1 MPATTATITYYCA
14 KSATDIAKLA
24 VEYRKIQEIS
34 KLRTELERQKSISE
48 SLQSYTRLIRSDVQ
62 TLMHMYFKSAIENLN
77 YALTAPGENQKE
89 YLRQAR
95 NRFIDATTIEKNENL
110 IFSYIGLALCQALTN
125 DMDNSTK
132 TINKIRNVY
141 ITLPDDIE
149 ELSLMMRY
157 KKEWFTFLVHYF
169 IERSISSFAWDRKE
183 SKEESFDY
191 AFNKMY
197 YKFDYAFNEMYFS
210 NENKFDLKQD
220 LKQYIKRLLNAF
232 NTCGGFSMSEHE
244 NAENNKCA
252 IKIILQEDFEA
263 FKNEILLQFGIN

>member
-1 MPATTATITYYCA
+1 MPAATIIYYSV
-14 KSATDIAKLA
+14 KSTTNIAKLA

-48 SLQSYTRLIRSDVQ
+48 SIQSYTRLIKSDVQ

-77 YALTAPGENQKE
+77 YALTASGENQKE

-95 NRFIDATTIEKNENL
+95 NRFIDATTLEKNENL
-110 IFSYIGLALCQALTN
+110 ILSYIGLALCQALTN

-149 ELSLMMRY
+149 ELSSMMRY
-157 KKEWFTFLVHYF
+157 KEEWFTFLVHY
-169 IERSISSFAWDRKE
+169 IIRRSTSLFGTWARNE

-197 YKFDYAFNEMYFS
+197 YS
-210 NENKFDLKQD
+210 NKNKFD
-220 LKQYIKRLLNAF
+220 LKQYIKRLLNAL
-232 NTCGGFSMSEHE
+232 NTCGGFSMNEHE
-244 NAENNKCA
+244 NVDNNKRA

-263 FKNEILLQFGIN
+263 FKSEALLNFEIN

>member
-1 MPATTATITYYCA
+1 MPAATIIYYSV
-14 KSATDIAKLA
+14 KSTTDIAKLA

-48 SLQSYTRLIRSDVQ
+48 SIQSYTRLIKSDVQ
-62 TLMHMYFKSAIENLN
+62 ALMHMYFKSAIENLN
-77 YALTAPGENQKE
+77 YALTASGENQKE

-110 IFSYIGLALCQALTN
+110 ILSYIGLALCQALTN

-149 ELSLMMRY
+149 ELSSMMRY
-157 KKEWFTFLVHYF
+157 KEEWFTFLVYY
-169 IERSISSFAWDRKE
+169 IIRRSTSSFGTWARNE

-197 YKFDYAFNEMYFS
+197 YS
-210 NENKFDLKQD
+210 NENKFD
-220 LKQYIKRLLNAF
+220 LKQYIKRLLNAL
-232 NTCGGFSMSEHE
+232 NTCGGFSMNEHE
-244 NAENNKCA
+244 NVDNYKRA
-252 IKIILQEDFEA
+252 IKKILQEDFEA
-263 FKNEILLQFGIN
+263 FKSETLLNFEIN

>member
-1 MPATTATITYYCA
+1 MSAATIIYYSV
-14 KSATDIAKLA
+14 KSTTGIAKLA
-24 VEYRKIQEIS
+24 IDYRKIQEIS

-48 SLQSYTRLIRSDVQ
+48 SIQSYTRLIKSDVQ

-77 YALTAPGENQKE
+77 YALTASGENQKE

-110 IFSYIGLALCQALTN
+110 ILSYIGLALCQALTN

-149 ELSLMMRY
+149 ELSSMMRY
-157 KKEWFTFLVHYF
+157 KKEWFIFLAHY
-169 IERSISSFAWDRKE
+169 IIRRITSSFGTWNRDD
-183 SKEESFDY
+183 SKEESFDVV
-191 AFNKMY
+191 FN
-197 YKFDYAFNEMYFS
+197 NWFS
-210 NENKFDLKQD
+210 RYSEESKLD
-220 LKQYIKRLLNAF
+220 LKQYIKRLLNAL
-232 NTCGGFSMSEHE
+232 NTCGGFSMNELV
-244 NAENNKCA
+244 ENNKRA

-263 FKNEILLQFGIN
+263 FKSETLLKFENN

>member
-1 MPATTATITYYCA
+1 MPAATIIYYSV
-14 KSATDIAKLA
+14 KSTTDIAKLA

-34 KLRTELERQKSISE
+34 KLRTELERQKSIYE
-48 SLQSYTRLIRSDVQ
+48 SIQSYTRLIKSDVQ
-62 TLMHMYFKSAIENLN
+62 ALMHMYFKSAIENLN
-77 YALTAPGENQKE
+77 YALTASGENQKE

-110 IFSYIGLALCQALTN
+110 ILSYIGLALCQALTN

-149 ELSLMMRY
+149 ELSSMMRY
-157 KKEWFTFLVHYF
+157 EEEWLHFRFLYKL
-169 IERSISSFAWDRKE
+169 ERICTSSVGIWAPNE
-183 SKEESFDY
+183 SKEESFDN

-197 YKFDYAFNEMYFS
+197 YSKYYS
-210 NENKFDLKQD
+210 NENRFD
-220 LKQYIKRLLNAF
+220 LKQYIKRRLNAL
-232 NTCGGFSMSEHE
+232 NTCGGFFMNEHE
-244 NAENNKCA
+244 YVDNNKRA

-263 FKNEILLQFGIN
+263 FKSEILLNFENN

>member
-1 MPATTATITYYCA
+1 MPAATIIYYSV
-14 KSATDIAKLA
+14 KSTTDIAKLA

-48 SLQSYTRLIRSDVQ
+48 SIQSYTRLIKSDVQ

-77 YALTAPGENQKE
+77 YALTASGENQKE

-110 IFSYIGLALCQALTN
+110 ILSYIGLALCQTLTN

-149 ELSLMMRY
+149 ELSSMMRC
-157 KKEWFTFLVHYF
+157 KEEWFTFLVHY
-169 IERSISSFAWDRKE
+169 IIRRSTSSFGTWARNE

-197 YKFDYAFNEMYFS
+197 YS
-210 NENKFDLKQD
+210 NENKFD
-220 LKQYIKRLLNAF
+220 LKQYIKRLLNAL
-232 NTCGGFSMSEHE
+232 NTCGGFSMNEHE
-244 NAENNKCA
+244 NVDNNKRA
-252 IKIILQEDFEA
+252 IKIILKEDFEA
-263 FKNEILLQFGIN
+263 FKSETLLNFEIN